1 MKRALADAN
10 VGVRESARICFWVFE
25 GVWHDRGL
33 AVLGTLDSLARKQ
46 LEKVC
51 PSPEVAAAITQPSTP
66 TTKKTSI
73 AAAIAASRA
82 KAKAIATSP
91 PSLRHQATSSSHA
104 FRATSPSSA
113 GTRASVSPP
122 ASPRSRIVS
131 GSPMA
136 RNPGNPLVTPKFTS
150 HSRSSSSSSPST
162 PSESIRR
169 STSSPLASSPSPG
182 STLRRAAQIAL
193 PASPPKSTITL
204 VHPPFRRVASRSTA
218 AVPVPPRE
226 SNVLP
231 EMNDDND
238 NLLLASAIPIPEDS
252 DSDPGESVN
261 LMSFSSPFELYPP
274 NPPAPKS
281 NSQTRSFSPKSS
293 IDSLPTMSNT
303 LSNPERI
310 QGEIV
315 EDALRARAEQ
325 AESAAERLLELV
337 EPEENG
343 NHHSTI
349 PASLLLGSN
358 GDVTP
363 KPYPD
368 ATPGPAKRTR
378 TLPPPVTPLNRN
390 ATIFRQASLFKNSPA
405 YNGTGP
411 SLLDVLKDR
420 KNETSWWLK
429 RMNSA

>member
-1 MKRALADAN
+1 
-10 VGVRESARICFWVFE
+10 
-25 GVWHDRGL
+25 
-33 AVLGTLDSLARKQ
+33 
-46 LEKVC
+46 
-51 PSPEVAAAITQPSTP
+51 
-66 TTKKTSI
+66 
-73 AAAIAASRA
+73 
-82 KAKAIATSP
+82 
-91 PSLRHQATSSSHA
+91 
-104 FRATSPSSA
+104 
-113 GTRASVSPP
+113 
-122 ASPRSRIVS
+122 
-131 GSPMA
+131 
-136 RNPGNPLVTPKFTS
+136 
-150 HSRSSSSSSPST
+150 
-162 PSESIRR
+162 
-169 STSSPLASSPSPG
+169 
-182 STLRRAAQIAL
+182 
-193 PASPPKSTITL
+193 
-204 VHPPFRRVASRSTA
+204 
-218 AVPVPPRE
+218 
-226 SNVLP
+226 
-231 EMNDDND
+231 
-238 NLLLASAIPIPEDS
+238 
-252 DSDPGESVN
+252 
-261 LMSFSSPFELYPP
+261 
-274 NPPAPKS
+274 
-281 NSQTRSFSPKSS
+281 
-293 IDSLPTMSNT
+293 MSNT